1 MADLQQIQYLW
12 QFKINTAGADHYV
25 DAGPAGC
32 DVLPLEKNYSDGS
45 PSDGPYLADGPYIG
59 TCPLHLE
66 TVKQADGKA
75 KVYFW
80 VNSYSSP
87 YLARRQESP
96 SKSLPQSAKSQA
108 PQVAKSQGPQSA
120 SASEAES
127 ESSPAT
133 VAEAP
138 AAEQAA
144 GKHAGCDELCQGL
157 KKVLEGRASSFR
169 GIDATSTVADRS
181 GTGSSEAAV
190 QLAGATSCSVNSAP
204 AVGTRTSAKN
214 ESASRVHVEAVSTKS
229 GRTAPPAPAPVAP
242 AQYVCYWP
250 ENSAAAAENQFHDLV
265 GVVQMLMPS
274 TWSANQEKQP
284 DQLSG
289 AEITVWTARDA
300 RNKAAVGIYLNG
312 KSVGLHVSSA
322 AE

>member
-1 MADLQQIQYLW
+1 MADLRQLQYLW
-12 QFKINTAGADHYV
+12 QFKTNTSGTDHYV

-32 DVLPLEKNYSDGS
+32 DVAPLAKNYSDGS
-45 PSDGPYLADGPYIG
+45 PSDGPYIADGPYIG

-87 YLARRQESP
+87 YLAGRHESP
-96 SKSLPQSAKSQA
+96 PKSLPQSAKSQ
-108 PQVAKSQGPQSA
+108 PPQSA
-120 SASEAES
+120 SAAPSTTAEPA
-127 ESSPAT
+127 PAT
-133 VAEAP
+133 ESAPAAAEAP

-144 GKHAGCDELCQGL
+144 SKHVGCDELCQGL
-157 KKVLEGRASSFR
+157 KKVLEGRVSSFR
-169 GIDATSTVADRS
+169 GIDATSTAADRS
-181 GTGSSEAAV
+181 GAGSSEAAV
-190 QLAGATSCSVNSAP
+190 QLAGATSCSVNAAP

-214 ESASRVHVEAVSTKS
+214 ESVARVHLETVSTKS
-229 GRTAPPAPAPVAP
+229 SRTTAAPPAPVAP

-250 ENSAAAAENQFHDLV
+250 ENSASAAEDQFRDLV
-265 GVVQMLMPS
+265 RVVQMLMPS
-274 TWSANQEKQP
+274 TWSANQENQP
-284 DQLSG
+284 NQLSG
-289 AEITVWTARDA
+289 PGTTVWTARDA

-312 KSVGLHVSSA
+312 KSVALHVSSA